1 MAGKLTFE
9 KAMEQLEKIVQ
20 DLESEGLPLEKAIKL
35 FEEGIK
41 LSKYCNQKLEESEKK
56 VSQLMES
63 SEGQLDEIDLNP
75 ADE

>member
-20 DLESEGLPLEKAIKL
+20 DLESEGLPLEKAIKM

-63 SEGQLDEIDLNP
+63 SDGQLDEIDLNP